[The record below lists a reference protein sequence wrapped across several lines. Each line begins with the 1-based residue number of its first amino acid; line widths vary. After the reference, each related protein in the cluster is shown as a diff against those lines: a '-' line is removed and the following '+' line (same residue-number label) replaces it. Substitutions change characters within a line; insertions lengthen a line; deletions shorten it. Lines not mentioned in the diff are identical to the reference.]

1 MAKEAI
7 KKLKEIKFYTI
18 QEWRKSHK
26 NDLNKPI
33 MKKHIEKKLDTIKS
47 IIDELENEI
56 NELENE
62 VDILSDKNSEL
73 ESEIEELKYII
84 ACIE

>member
-1 MAKEAI
+1 M
-7 KKLKEIKFYTI
+7 EIKFYTI
-18 QEWRKSHK
+18 QEFREKHP

-33 MKKHIEKKLDTIKS
+33 MKKHIERKLDTIRS

-73 ESEIEELKYII
+73 ESEIEELKHTI
-84 ACIE
+84 ARIE